1 MLIRIT
7 AALFAVTVPFAAIA
21 DEAGAQAC
29 ASKLEPESKLIYDQ
43 TSANLSPQSQLKD
56 VIEHETRALV
66 HDGKVSMWS
75 ARSSA
80 ESAYT
85 CLDML
90 PHAKTG

>member
-1 MLIRIT
+1 MLTRVIVL
-7 AALFAVTVPFAAIA
+7 LFGLTVPFAAVA
-21 DEAGAQAC
+21 DEAGANAC
-29 ASKLEPESKLIYDQ
+29 AAKLEPESKLIYDQ
-43 TSANLSPQSQLKD
+43 TSANLSPDSTLKA

-80 ESAYT
+80 ESAYA

-90 PHAKTG
+90 PHAKSG